1 MRLRALLETDA
12 LGLRLLG
19 GAGELDRGV
28 RGVMTTDLRDP
39 SRYLS
44 GGELVLT
51 GLAWRRSAED
61 AEPFVRILNAAGV
74 AGLAAGEAE
83 LGHIPEDL
91 VTACVRHRM
100 PLFAV
105 REDVAF
111 ATITE
116 HVVRQ
121 VSGERAGDLA
131 AVVDRHRR
139 LMTSGPA
146 GGGPEVVLDL
156 LTSDLDLRAW
166 VLTPTGRL
174 IAGGG
179 ERLPAGRAAEL
190 AAEHLAATR
199 SGRRSPHRVTVGG
212 TAYSLFP
219 IHDGV
224 HAPYDDRDQGP
235 IREPERS
242 TAPAAFRDVR
252 DARDVRET
260 VLSDWFLAV
269 EADAGEWP
277 AARLDLLRGVTQ
289 LISVERD
296 RRDASRTV
304 RRRLAQ
310 EVVDLVQEGAP
321 PADIAARLRVAA
333 PVLLPGVGAAPHWQV
348 VVARLEWSGD
358 DAGTAIASGP
368 AGQAALEEILAAH
381 TPPGT
386 DLSDRIAVAHSDGE
400 AIALVPIAMEVRG
413 DEPGAGAAGPRRG
426 AGVGAAPHSPAGAG
440 AHSPAGAGA
449 APHAPAGA
457 GVTPDSRAGAGA
469 ASQTAH
475 GLVSGAGTGAGPAPD
490 TGAGLQPG
498 NDNPLHPG
506 SGSGARTGT
515 GSAASTGT
523 GTDAGAGARPAPGS
537 GNRLHPGSGSG
548 ARTDT
553 GPAASTE
560 TGTGIAAGASAAPAK
575 GTPSHPASGSGARTG
590 TGPAATTGTGTDA
603 VAGAAPG
610 NGNGTLLH
618 PGSGSGARASTGPG
632 THAGAGTGNGTPLH
646 PASGSGARTGTGP
659 VASTGTGTDAS
670 AGAGTGTPLHPG
682 SGNGARTGTG
692 SAAGTGSGPR
702 TGAAPAVTGSG
713 ARTGATA
720 AVTGTDAGTGI
731 RTGAPTEPPGQG
743 LHADVLLG
751 AVRGTLSAGL
761 GEDGR
766 LTFGVSAAVHS
777 AEGLRGALEEARH
790 ARRVAAAR
798 PGRVCAAGHH
808 ELASHVLLLPFVPD
822 DVRRA
827 FTARLLD
834 PLREY
839 DKRHRAELI
848 PTLEAFLDCDGSWTR
863 CAARLHLHV
872 NTLRYRVGRIEQ
884 LTGRDL
890 ARLEDKLDF
899 FLALRMG

>member
-51 GLAWRRSAED
+51 GLAWRHSAED
-61 AEPFVRILNAAGV
+61 SEPFVRILNAAGV

-91 VTACVRHRM
+91 VTACVRHRL

-166 VLTPTGRL
+166 VLTPTGRQ

-179 ERLPAGRAAEL
+179 GRLPASRAAAL
-190 AAEHLAATR
+190 ATEHLAATR
-199 SGRRSPHRVTVGG
+199 SGRRSPFRVTVAG

-219 IHDGV
+219 IH
-224 HAPYDDRDQGP
+224 
-235 IREPERS
+235 EPGRG
-242 TAPAAFRDVR
+242 TAPGAV
-252 DARDVRET
+252 RDVRET
-260 VLSDWFLAV
+260 VLSDWLLAV

-277 AARLDLLRGVTQ
+277 AARLDLLQGVTQ

-348 VVARLEWSGD
+348 VVARLEWSADG
-358 DAGTAIASGP
+358 AGRATTVGP
-368 AGQAALEEILAAH
+368 AARAALEEVLAAH
-381 TPPGT
+381 AAPGT
-386 DLSDRIAVAHSDGE
+386 DLSDRIAVAHADGE
-400 AIALVPIAMEVRG
+400 AIALVPVALEATPA
-413 DEPGAGAAGPRRG
+413 DEPGPEATDG
-426 AGVGAAPHSPAGAG
+426 AGAG
-440 AHSPAGAGA
+440 ARSGAGGA
-449 APHAPAGA
+449 AGTDPGPAAGNVPGLHPGPGA
-457 GVTPDSRAGAGA
+457 GTAADAGGQAG
-469 ASQTAH
+469 
-475 GLVSGAGTGAGPAPD
+475 SGAGTGG
-490 TGAGLQPG
+490 
-498 NDNPLHPG
+498 
-506 SGSGARTGT
+506 
-515 GSAASTGT
+515 GT
-523 GTDAGAGARPAPGS
+523 GT
-537 GNRLHPGSGSG
+537 
-548 ARTDT
+548 
-553 GPAASTE
+553 
-560 TGTGIAAGASAAPAK
+560 
-575 GTPSHPASGSGARTG
+575 
-590 TGPAATTGTGTDA
+590 
-603 VAGAAPG
+603 
-610 NGNGTLLH
+610 
-618 PGSGSGARASTGPG
+618 
-632 THAGAGTGNGTPLH
+632 
-646 PASGSGARTGTGP
+646 
-659 VASTGTGTDAS
+659 
-670 AGAGTGTPLHPG
+670 
-682 SGNGARTGTG
+682 
-692 SAAGTGSGPR
+692 
-702 TGAAPAVTGSG
+702 
-713 ARTGATA
+713 
-720 AVTGTDAGTGI
+720 
-731 RTGAPTEPPGQG
+731 PGQG
-743 LHADVLLG
+743 LHADALLD

-761 GEDGR
+761 AEDGR
-766 LTFGVSAAVHS
+766 LTLGVSAVVHS

-890 ARLEDKLDF
+890 SRLEDKLDF
-899 FLALRMG
+899 FLALRMS